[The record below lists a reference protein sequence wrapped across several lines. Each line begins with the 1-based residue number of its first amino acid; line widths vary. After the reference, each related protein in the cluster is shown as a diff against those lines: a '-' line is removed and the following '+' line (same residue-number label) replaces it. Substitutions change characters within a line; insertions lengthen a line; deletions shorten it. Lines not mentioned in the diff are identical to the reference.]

1 MRTLALTL
9 MAGSAA
15 ADPAFVQRPDAFPVE
30 HVYTGG
36 WEHFVGGGVAVFDC
50 NGDARPDVDRPA
62 ADGVR
67 AQRSRRG
74 GKCVGRRGQSP
85 CVRAKATPCPFA
97 PHHTTDACRRPDRTR
112 AAYRRTAGRG
122 DGEVRSAS

>member
-50 NGDARPDVDRPA
+50 DGDGLPDIFAAGGTEPALLLRNGGGFRFEDARLPTLKGVTGAYPLDLDN
-62 ADGVR
+62 DGTMDLFVLR
-67 AQRSRRG
+67 VGTNIALRG
-74 GKCVGRRGQSP
+74 LG
-85 CVRAKATPCPFA
+85 
-97 PHHTTDACRRPDRTR
+97 DCRFE
-112 AAYRRTAGRG
+112 AI
-122 DGEVRSAS
+122 